1 MYRLSLFLTFLLF
14 LSPFGSRSQPQTGRN
29 GVKQPRILILVD
41 GSSSMLQPWNGN
53 RTRFEMAG
61 KLVEKLIDSVYSVN
75 NQVEFGLRV
84 YGHQSPAQEKNCYDS
99 RREVMF
105 SKDNYTQMV
114 LRMASLTP
122 RGVSPI
128 AYSIRLAAEEDM
140 SNEADYSY
148 SLILITDG
156 GESCGGDI
164 CAVTKALLEK
174 KIFFKPYILSL
185 VDYSPLRQQYDC
197 LGQYLQVTKNDDI
210 SSAVGTIVD
219 AYRRNLVLAKSA
231 SKTVDSKIAVPVP
244 SVLRIPAPAVTLPT
258 RDTVP
263 AVQPPAPA
271 PSRTPERVSALPLIN
286 RLRLMPLQMG
296 SLRAAAARRVPAMA
310 PVIAEREPVTR
321 ESIAGLRPLSR
332 QTLLPLRFST
342 AASPRPRVVPRM
354 LPVQPEPEPVTVS
367 RVEMARMPL
376 LRGTIA
382 AGRIGNPV
390 LRRSRILPRP
400 VVKADPEPVAATP
413 TPSTPPTP
421 RPTPV
426 RPPAATRPAPARPR
440 TNTPPPPTVAEY
452 TTTTEPAKES
462 SIEVY
467 FTDGKGTFYQTSPEL
482 HANDPKTGATI
493 KKFYRTVDPSG
504 APDAQLLQPGTYNI
518 LVAGR
523 SNLVA
528 KNITVAPNEKKKVYI
543 KVTRSTIRFRYEP
556 NSKRPVNE
564 FEALL
569 SKLFQ
574 PGPAIRQRCT
584 AELEYEPGNYRIEI
598 NTQPVTRYS
607 LEIEFNTSYDVTIPE
622 PGFVQ
627 FTNRN
632 AVGKVSLF
640 RPINDAFARF
650 LGTTVNGNPD
660 EQKIQLQPGS
670 YEAHWVKNPN
680 MPYASE
686 SIVRFL
692 VRSNEVTSVELQ

>member
-1 MYRLSLFLTFLLF
+1 MYMYRLSLFLTFLML
-14 LSPFGSRSQPQTGRN
+14 LGPFASRSQPPGGN
-29 GVKQPRILILVD
+29 GIVKQPRILILVD
-41 GSSSMLQPWNGN
+41 GSSSMLQPWNGSK
-53 RTRFEMAG
+53 TRFEMAG

-84 YGHQSPAQEKNCYDS
+84 YGHRSPAQDKDCYDS

-128 AYSIRLAAEEDM
+128 AYSIRMAAEEDM
-140 SNEADYSY
+140 IEEDEYSY

-164 CAVTKALLEK
+164 CQVTRSLLAK

-197 LGQYLQVTKNDDI
+197 LGQYLQVTKNDEI
-210 SSAVGTIVD
+210 ATAVGTIVD
-219 AYRRNLVLAKSA
+219 AYRRNLVLAQST
-231 SKTVDSKIAVPVP
+231 SKPVKTSVAVPVP
-244 SVLRIPAPAVTLPT
+244 SVLHIPSPAITLPS
-258 RDTVP
+258 RDTTP
-263 AVQPPAPA
+263 AVQAPPAP
-271 PSRTPERVSALPLIN
+271 RTRERVSALPLIN
-286 RLRLMPLQMG
+286 RLRLLPLQAG
-296 SLRAAAARRVPAMA
+296 TLRAAVARRVPPMT
-310 PVIAEREPVTR
+310 PVQAEREPVTR
-321 ESIAGLRPLSR
+321 DNITALRPVDR
-332 QTLLPLRFST
+332 RTFLPLRFGT
-342 AASPRPRVVPRM
+342 AQPRPRTVPRM
-354 LPVQPEPEPVTVS
+354 APVQPEAEPVAVA
-367 RVEMARMPL
+367 RVEIAPL
-376 LRGTIA
+376 RPLRVVVA
-382 AGRIGNPV
+382 SARIGNPV
-390 LRRSRILPRP
+390 QRKARTLTRP
-400 VVKADPEPVAATP
+400 VIKAEAEPVAAVP
-413 TPSTPPTP
+413 TPAAP
-421 RPTPV
+421 RPTPTPA
-426 RPPAATRPAPARPR
+426 RPAPRPVTTRPAPRPQA
-440 TNTPPPPTVAEY
+440 NQPVEAEF
-452 TTTTEPAKES
+452 TATSEPARES

-467 FTDGKGTFYQTSPEL
+467 FTDGKGTFYHTSPEL
-482 HANDPKTGATI
+482 HANDPKTGATV
-493 KKFYRTVDPSG
+493 KKFYRTVDPAG

-528 KNITVAPNEKKKVYI
+528 KNVELAPNEKKKVYI
-543 KVTRSTIRFRYEP
+543 KVAKSTIRFRYEP
-556 NSKRPVNE
+556 NSKRPVTE

-584 AELEYEPGNYRIEI
+584 AELEYEAGNYRIEI

-632 AVGKVSLF
+632 AVGRVSLF
-640 RPINDAFARF
+640 RPMNDAFVRF

-680 MPYASE
+680 LPYASE
-686 SIVRFL
+686 SIVRFI
-692 VRSNEVTSVELQ
+692 VRSNNVTDVELQ